1 MKKSQLV
8 ALTAFTTL
16 LAGATALW
24 LLNKKKH
31 KKRLVAVSDAGYE
44 TAYDIHYPVRYKRG

>member
-8 ALTAFTTL
+8 VLTAFITL

-24 LLNKKKH
+24 LVNRQKQ
-31 KKRLVAVSDAGYE
+31 KRRLAIVSDAGYE
-44 TAYDIHYPVRYKRG
+44 TAYDIHYPLKYRRG